1 MAEMTKHTLIDCFSL
16 RARIG
21 WQGLRSDEFKAEGPY
36 LVTGVDFHNG
46 RVDWDDCYHVTEER
60 YAQDKGI
67 QLHEHD
73 LLITKDGTIGKT
85 AVVVDCPE
93 KATLNSGVFVVRA
106 INNEVVPEFLH
117 YVLHSHW
124 FDLFVRN
131 VLTGSTIKHLNQ
143 EKFYK
148 FTFEAPDVP
157 TQKKIVEVLESIDAV
172 IDKTREIIEKYR
184 NLKKGALED
193 FVSKGS
199 NGKPETLITSKPVIA
214 NAWEFRPLSQLTI
227 KIADRDHTTPIYV
240 QDGVPIVSPKDFDE
254 DENIDFSNC
263 VMISEKAHR
272 INRKRTDITSGDLI
286 FTRIGAGLGK
296 ICLVT
301 EDMPEFS
308 ILHSAAMIRTAPSL
322 NNRYFMHMVR
332 SYYFQKQISMGIQ
345 SIGVPDLG
353 MDKMNDLLV
362 LYPKDIKVQDEI
374 ADTLDAIEEKIL
386 NEKEY
391 LQKLKN
397 TKNGLLQ
404 QMLTGIVDVS
414 VLKI

>member
-1 MAEMTKHTLIDCFSL
+1 MTSMTKHTLVDCFSL

-21 WQGLRSDEFKAEGPY
+21 WQGLRSDEFKTEGPY

-148 FTFEAPDVP
+148 FSFEAPDVP

-172 IDKTREIIEKYR
+172 IDKTRDLIQKYTS
-184 NLKKGALED
+184 LMKGVVQDILTESIKDENTVKMGTFANALGGKRIP
-193 FVSKGS
+193 KGS
-199 NGKPETLITSKPVIA
+199 E
-214 NAWEFRPLSQLTI
+214 LTI
-227 KIADRDHTTPIYV
+227 AKTAHPYIRVRDMTKPKVVELTDDFMYVEESDFHKISRY
-240 QDGVPIVSPKDFDE
+240 IVD
-254 DENIDFSNC
+254 
-263 VMISEKAHR
+263 A
-272 INRKRTDITSGDLI
+272 GDLI
-286 FTRIGAGLGK
+286 ISIVGTVGAVALVGETLDKANLTENCAK
-296 ICLVT
+296 IANIKGYS
-301 EDMPEFS
+301 PEF
-308 ILHSAAMIRTAPSL
+308 L
-322 NNRYFMHMVR
+322 
-332 SYYFQKQISMGIQ
+332 YYFLKSEYGQKEIASGTVGEVQAKLPLKNILEIKVPVLSMQEQEAVVEKLRIVDEKIEREVQ
-345 SIGVPDLG
+345 YYNKMESIKAG
-353 MDKMNDLLV
+353 MMHDLLS
-362 LYPKDIKVQDEI
+362 
-374 ADTLDAIEEKIL
+374 
-386 NEKEY
+386 
-391 LQKLKN
+391 
-397 TKNGLLQ
+397 GL
-404 QMLTGIVDVS
+404 VDVTM
-414 VLKI
+414 I

>member
-1 MAEMTKHTLIDCFSL
+1 MTSMTKHTLVDCFSL

-21 WQGLRSDEFKAEGPY
+21 WQGLRSDEFKTEGPY

-148 FTFEAPDVP
+148 FSFEAPDVP

-172 IDKTREIIEKYR
+172 IDKTRDLIQKYTS
-184 NLKKGALED
+184 LMKGVVQDILTESIKDENTVKMGTFANALGGKRIP
-193 FVSKGS
+193 KGS
-199 NGKPETLITSKPVIA
+199 E
-214 NAWEFRPLSQLTI
+214 LTI
-227 KIADRDHTTPIYV
+227 AKTAHPYIRVRDMTKPKVVELTDDFMYVEESDFHKISRY
-240 QDGVPIVSPKDFDE
+240 IVD
-254 DENIDFSNC
+254 
-263 VMISEKAHR
+263 A
-272 INRKRTDITSGDLI
+272 GDLI
-286 FTRIGAGLGK
+286 ISIVGTVGAVALVGETLDKANLTENCAK
-296 ICLVT
+296 IANIKGYS
-301 EDMPEFS
+301 PEF
-308 ILHSAAMIRTAPSL
+308 L
-322 NNRYFMHMVR
+322 
-332 SYYFQKQISMGIQ
+332 YYFLKSEYGQKEIASGTVGEVQAKLPLKNILEIKVPVLSMQEQEAVVEKLRIVDEKIEREVRYYNKME
-345 SIGVPDLG
+345 SIKAG
-353 MDKMNDLLV
+353 MMHDLLS
-362 LYPKDIKVQDEI
+362 
-374 ADTLDAIEEKIL
+374 
-386 NEKEY
+386 
-391 LQKLKN
+391 
-397 TKNGLLQ
+397 GL
-404 QMLTGIVDVS
+404 VDVTM
-414 VLKI
+414 I

>member
-1 MAEMTKHTLIDCFSL
+1 MTSMTKHTLVDCFSL

-21 WQGLRSDEFKAEGPY
+21 WQGLRSDEFKTEGPY
-36 LVTGVDFHNG
+36 LVTGTDFHNG

-85 AVVVDCPE
+85 AVVIDCPE

-106 INNEVVPEFLH
+106 INNDVVPEFLH
-117 YVLHSHW
+117 YILHSYW
-124 FDLFVRN
+124 FDEFVRN

-143 EKFYK
+143 EKFNK

-157 TQKKIVEVLESIDAV
+157 TQRRIVRVLESIDEV
-172 IDKTREIIEKYR
+172 IDKTTETIDKYR
-184 NLKKGALED
+184 KLKTGVLED
-193 FVSKGS
+193 FVRKGADGRPDLL
-199 NGKPETLITSKPVIA
+199 NTGNPTVAKG
-214 NAWEFRPLSQLTI
+214 WRFRCLDDLTT

-240 QDGVPIVSPKDFDE
+240 KNNGVLIVSPKDFDE
-254 DENIDFSNC
+254 DENIIFSNC
-263 VMISEKAHR
+263 EMISLKAHL
-272 INRKRTDITSGDLI
+272 INRKRTDITPGDLI

-296 ICLVT
+296 VCLVT

-308 ILHSAAMIRTAPSL
+308 ILHSAAMIRTNNLL
-322 NNRYFMHMVR
+322 NSQYLAQIIR

-353 MDKMNDLLV
+353 MDKIKELKV
-362 LYPKDIKVQDEI
+362 LYPIDIKEQENI
-374 ADTLDAIEEKIL
+374 ANVLYGIDAIIQEEKAHR
-386 NEKEY
+386 N
-391 LQKLKN
+391 KLIN
-397 TKNGLLQ
+397 IKNGLLQ
-404 QMLTGIVDVS
+404 DLLSGHVS
-414 VLKI
+414 AEPLS

>member
-1 MAEMTKHTLIDCFSL
+1 MTSMTKHTLVDCFSL

-21 WQGLRSDEFKAEGPY
+21 WQGLRSDEFKTEGPY

-117 YVLHSHW
+117 HVLHSHW

-148 FTFEAPDVP
+148 FSFEAPDVP

-172 IDKTREIIEKYR
+172 IDKTRDLIQKYTS
-184 NLKKGALED
+184 LMKGVVQDILTESIKDENTVKMGTFANALGGKRIP
-193 FVSKGS
+193 KGS
-199 NGKPETLITSKPVIA
+199 E
-214 NAWEFRPLSQLTI
+214 LTI
-227 KIADRDHTTPIYV
+227 AKTAHPYIRVRDMTKPKVVELTDDFMYVEESDFHKISRY
-240 QDGVPIVSPKDFDE
+240 IVD
-254 DENIDFSNC
+254 
-263 VMISEKAHR
+263 A
-272 INRKRTDITSGDLI
+272 GDLI
-286 FTRIGAGLGK
+286 ISIVGTVGAVALVGETLDKANLTENCAK
-296 ICLVT
+296 IANIKGYS
-301 EDMPEFS
+301 PEF
-308 ILHSAAMIRTAPSL
+308 L
-322 NNRYFMHMVR
+322 
-332 SYYFQKQISMGIQ
+332 YYFLKSEYGQKEIASGTVGEVQAKLPLKNILEIKVPVLSMQEQEAVVEKLRIVDEKIEREVQ
-345 SIGVPDLG
+345 YYNKMESIKAG
-353 MDKMNDLLV
+353 MMHDLLS
-362 LYPKDIKVQDEI
+362 
-374 ADTLDAIEEKIL
+374 
-386 NEKEY
+386 
-391 LQKLKN
+391 
-397 TKNGLLQ
+397 GL
-404 QMLTGIVDVS
+404 VDVTM
-414 VLKI
+414 I